1 VSEIVRPT
9 LRKALADSH
18 IAAVTI
24 VVLLIW
30 SVDSGVRAI
39 APPILSVFGFL
50 VTMVAIRDIPYG
62 FGIFSSGSWLSQV
75 PAFTH
80 FLDAVVRLTAAWV
93 LSRWVYKVGPCR
105 SLIECRER
113 FARGNHA

>member
-1 VSEIVRPT
+1 VRPT
-9 LRKALADSH
+9 LRAILADSH
-18 IAAVTI
+18 IAAVAI

-39 APPILSVFGFL
+39 GPPILSVFSFL
-50 VTMVAIRDIPYG
+50 VTMVAIRNIPYG
-62 FGIFSSGSWLSQV
+62 FGIFSLGSLLSQV

-80 FLDAVVRLTAAWV
+80 FLDAVVSLSAAWV

-105 SLIECRER
+105 SLVECR
-113 FARGNHA
+113 ARLARRSHG